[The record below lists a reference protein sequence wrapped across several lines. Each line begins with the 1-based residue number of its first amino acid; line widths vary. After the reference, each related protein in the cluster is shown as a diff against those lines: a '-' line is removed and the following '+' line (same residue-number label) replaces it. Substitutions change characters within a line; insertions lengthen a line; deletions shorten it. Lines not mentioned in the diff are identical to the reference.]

1 MGGGH
6 LGGPGGPGGSAEAAE
21 ASLPPVTSP
30 GDQASPGPLG
40 TTLPSR
46 GLRSQQLAVKADARP
61 PPAPKL
67 TGPRPGGPRAEPLA
81 PRPRAVLLLRGLL
94 LLQGRPSPAGR
105 RRGAQ
110 PNPRRPTGPCPTQTK
125 LRRSLGAVCRGR
137 AAVTPA
143 AREAAAGPE
152 LHKHPASDTPPAPP
166 PPPRH
171 RGRASP
177 TIMLRTVLAA
187 ATAPGPPPP
196 RPARRPRRL
205 LPAAAASSGPGP
217 AKSGGAAVSRPPSHR
232 GPGIPAA
239 RAGSPASPPPVTR
252 TRPPCRPPRLPD
264 LPTSGSTGPA
274 SSLAPRLRG
283 PGLPAPAP
291 RLRGAM
297 FTSLHHRNSQ
307 APGEGSAE
315 APPPHLRCL
324 LAERRAV
331 AGRGVE
337 APPPPGKFASC
348 EAAAPL
354 TWRAERGGR
363 SPARPPHHRPPAA
376 PGLYCVARRPA
387 ALRARARARRGLP
400 PGPAR
405 RARPH
410 PPSRRPVLRASPQI

>member
-6 LGGPGGPGGSAEAAE
+6 SGGPGGPGGSAEEAE
-21 ASLPPVTSP
+21 ASLPPGRVPADPEPNRWPRGLGARGGLARRAALTRLP
-30 GDQASPGPLG
+30 GFAARAGPAPSCSCGASSSCRAALPRPAEGGVRSRTPADQQAPARRKQSSAVHSALFAGGEQRSRPRPEKLQPGPSS
-40 TTLPSR
+40 TNT
-46 GLRSQQLAVKADARP
+46 P
-61 PPAPKL
+61 PR
-67 TGPRPGGPRAEPLA
+67 T
-81 PRPRAVLLLRGLL
+81 PRPR
-94 LLQGRPSPAGR
+94 
-105 RRGAQ
+105 
-110 PNPRRPTGPCPTQTK
+110 PR
-125 LRRSLGAVCRGR
+125 
-137 AAVTPA
+137 
-143 AREAAAGPE
+143 
-152 LHKHPASDTPPAPP
+152 
-166 PPPRH
+166 
-171 RGRASP
+171 
-177 TIMLRTVLAA
+177 
-187 ATAPGPPPP
+187 P
-196 RPARRPRRL
+196 RPATEAERL
-205 LPAAAASSGPGP
+205 PPLCSG
-217 AKSGGAAVSRPPSHR
+217 RHR

-252 TRPPCRPPRLPD
+252 TRPPCRPPRLSD

-297 FTSLHHRNSQ
+297 FTSLHHRNSR

-337 APPPPGKFASC
+337 APPPPPPGKFASC

-363 SPARPPHHRPPAA
+363 SPARPPHRRPPAA

>member
-6 LGGPGGPGGSAEAAE
+6 LGGPGGPGGSAEEAE

-30 GDQASPGPLG
+30 GDQGRVPADPEPNRWPRGLGARGGPARRAALTRLPGFAAREGPAPSCSCGASSSCRAALPRPAEGGVRSRTPADQQAPARRKQSSAVHSALFAGGEQRSRPRPEKLQPGPSS
-40 TTLPSR
+40 TNT
-46 GLRSQQLAVKADARP
+46 P
-61 PPAPKL
+61 PR
-67 TGPRPGGPRAEPLA
+67 T
-81 PRPRAVLLLRGLL
+81 PRPRPRPRPATEAERLPPLCS
-94 LLQGRPSPAGR
+94 GRS
-105 RRGAQ
+105 
-110 PNPRRPTGPCPTQTK
+110 
-125 LRRSLGAVCRGR
+125 S
-137 AAVTPA
+137 
-143 AREAAAGPE
+143 
-152 LHKHPASDTPPAPP
+152 
-166 PPPRH
+166 
-171 RGRASP
+171 
-177 TIMLRTVLAA
+177 
-187 ATAPGPPPP
+187 PPPP
-196 RPARRPRRL
+196 RPALPLRAR
-205 LPAAAASSGPGP
+205 PAARAASSSGPGP

-239 RAGSPASPPPVTR
+239 RAGSPASPPPITR

-363 SPARPPHHRPPAA
+363 SPARPPHRRLPAA
-376 PGLYCVARRPA
+376 PGLYYVARRPA
-387 ALRARARARRGLP
+387 ALRARARRGLP